1 MGWLGGLG
9 AGRRGGED
17 VSDVGSSL
25 LFMSVKCVAERRK
38 RRREGVEGDSS
49 VLDFFFLRG

>member
-49 VLDFFFLRG
+49 VLDFFF